1 MISQIKHRALAA
13 GALILSLAATGC
25 GGGGTTSTTR
35 PDADADVA
43 AQVMAATEAARTM
56 EAAILAEARE
66 NGTADAGLGGTGA
79 TTYSMTVSRTGAGA
93 MASIVDSG
101 MAGDDDPQFA
111 QSGDPGG
118 GAIKYVRRMGADED
132 SDMVEEVVVFSTD
145 IEAPVATP
153 FAEVDGQFL
162 NVDLKP
168 YEDAD
173 DNGTAW
179 DDYTAFGVF
188 AELSTVRALIEAA
201 VFAGPAGTTL
211 TFRADDPET
220 LDDDEAYETAG
231 AYNGAMGTYRCNSG
245 ADCTVT
251 LGGSGAIA
259 AMSGDWVFVPDEGA
273 TSDVPDDDY
282 LYYGFWLMK
291 TTDGDGAVAYDEVET
306 FAYSSVD
313 ASSGAELDD
322 VEGSAAYEGGA
333 TGVYVRNV
341 YNADRMID
349 RATSGHFTA
358 DVRLTVYF
366 GGTSVP
372 ESQQQTIVGSI
383 DNFVLSGGEEN
394 DWSVALQGARN
405 GGSGRIAGEADGG
418 GDEADWTGYLHGPT
432 PLTAAGDDPAFAR
445 EAPDAAVGEFNANFS
460 NGSAAGAFGARKL

>member
-1 MISQIKHRALAA
+1 MISQMKHPAPAA
-13 GALILSLAATGC
+13 GALVLSLALAGC
-25 GGGGTTSTTR
+25 GGSSTTSGAR
-35 PDADADVA
+35 LEADTS

-56 EAAILAEARE
+56 ERAILAEAGG
-66 NGTADAGLGGTGA
+66 NGNADAGLGGTGA

-93 MASIVDSG
+93 MAAIVDSG

-118 GAIKYVRRMGADED
+118 GAIRYVRRMGADGD

-162 NVDLKP
+162 NVDLEP

-231 AYNGAMGTYRCNSG
+231 AYNGAPGTYRCHSYV
-245 ADCTVT
+245 DCTVT
-251 LGGSGAIA
+251 LGANDTIA
-259 AMSGDWVFVPDEGA
+259 AMSGDWVFIPDAGSTA
-273 TSDVPDDDY
+273 DVPDKDY
-282 LYYGFWLMK
+282 LYYGFWLKK
-291 TTDGDGAVAYDEVET
+291 TTDPDGAVAYDEVET

-313 ASSGAELDD
+313 ASSGTELDD
-322 VEGSAAYEGGA
+322 VEGSATYEGGA
-333 TGVYVRNV
+333 TGVYVRTV
-341 YNADRMID
+341 YNADRTVD
-349 RATSGHFTA
+349 RATAGHFTA
-358 DVRLTVYF
+358 NVRLMAYF
-366 GGTSVP
+366 GGMGISEDKRRTVTGAVS
-372 ESQQQTIVGSI
+372 
-383 DNFVLSGGEEN
+383 NFVLSGGESN
-394 DWSVALQGARN
+394 DWSVALEGARAS
-405 GGSGRIAGEADGG
+405 GSDRIEGKADGG
-418 GDEADWTGYLHGPT
+418 GAEADWSGRFHGAT
-432 PLTAAGDDPAFAR
+432 PLTIASDDPASAR
-445 EAPDAAVGEFNANFS
+445 EAPDVVVGEFNANFD
-460 NGSAAGAFGARKL
+460 NGSAAGAFGARKR